1 MDRMENR
8 HMSWLLALTL
18 RCLGGHTRLS
28 PHWPAPCSSG
38 HFNGSF
44 VLLEVMT
51 TLASFHNSC
60 IYVIYI
66 VSQVPGLR
74 VKWWYWTIY
83 FDGDC
88 VPSRVLPPLP
98 APPMM
103 LWTSEDKHFGSYNW
117 FSLCGKWTSVCHSV
131 PVSSS
136 TPILTWAPNWAPLRF
151 GSLFRTRKFCWQCL
165 GALPISKAL
174 QLLMLAIY
182 LFRNVNFINFL
193 CFFSF

>member
-1 MDRMENR
+1 MDHMENR

-38 HFNGSF
+38 PFNGSF

-51 TLASFHNSC
+51 KLASFHNSC

-88 VPSRVLPPLP
+88 VPSCVLPP
-98 APPMM
+98 APPHP
-103 LWTSEDKHFGSYNW
+103 WCSEPLKTN
-117 FSLCGKWTSVCHSV
+117 TSVVTVGFHCVANEHQCVIQSLYPLLHRYWLEHLTEPLWDLAPFSGQGNFVGSV
-131 PVSSS
+131 LEPCQSPKPCNS
-136 TPILTWAPNWAPLRF
+136 W
-151 GSLFRTRKFCWQCL
+151 C
-165 GALPISKAL
+165 
-174 QLLMLAIY
+174 
-182 LFRNVNFINFL
+182 
-193 CFFSF
+193 